1 MRRDSPSP
9 YWDALLTSLIRLPSL
24 MMGAASIYQLGVR
37 AICLKLSYSSHR
49 PNGIFTCF
57 ALVLAGRRCLR
68 RKWHGDHLIVHHQW
82 QLSWTGTCK
91 PCLQIP
97 RMQTSQCPD
106 GKGADALA
114 LTLACTTAT
123 DASVNYRMYVPDAET
138 LKMSDPPDGRLTF
151 VLICSSFAGRRCL
164 CRFWHGHDN
173 VFLDL
178 REYSY
183 ICACS

>member
-97 RMQTSQCPD
+97 RMQTSHCLCACPNSRLHYCEHF
-106 GKGADALA
+106 GQLQYVRAAETWKSSLKFPSPRGNIADVLA
-114 LTLACTTAT
+114 STLACTTAN
-123 DASVNYRMYVPDAET
+123 DALVNYRTCV
-138 LKMSDPPDGRLTF
+138 SQ
-151 VLICSSFAGRRCL
+151 
-164 CRFWHGHDN
+164 
-173 VFLDL
+173 
-178 REYSY
+178 
-183 ICACS
+183 